1 MTEDFVDEISG
12 EPIFRV
18 LMPAGMIPLNSI
30 VTKRTGVHE
39 YTLTDVI
46 KVYGENGLEQTIKS
60 DGVRYLVDGHGVSI
74 NAVTNDKILCWVVSE
89 EELLRFLQLRVEVRY
104 SK

>member
-1 MTEDFVDEISG
+1 MNEDFVDEESG
-12 EPIFRV
+12 EPIFKV

-30 VTKRTGVHE
+30 VTKRTGYNR

-46 KVYGENGLEQTIKS
+46 KVYGENGLEQMINS
-60 DGVRYLVDGHGVSI
+60 DGVRYLVGSTSSI
-74 NAVTNDKILCWVVSE
+74 NAVTNDKILCWVTRESD
-89 EELLRFLQLRVEVRY
+89 LLRFLQLRDEDRS